1 MKITAFAQQF
11 NLSTDAIR
19 FYERSGLLQPMR
31 QTNGYREFTETDQ
44 QDLKIILALKELNFS
59 IKEINY
65 LLELKRQPISTQCND
80 ESTDFLTDKI
90 NYIKQ
95 KISFYEV
102 SYKLLL
108 KLKATIQDNNYVE
121 NQAELFALIDQLSN
135 HGIKELSL

>member
-19 FYERSGLLQPMR
+19 FYERSGLLKPRR

-44 QDLKIILALKELNFS
+44 QDLKIILALKELDFS

-65 LLELKRQPISTQCND
+65 LLKLKRQPISTQCND

-108 KLKATIQDNNYVE
+108 KLKSTIQDNNYVE

-135 HGIKELSL
+135 HGIKEF